1 MLSLVLALA
10 LQEDFD
16 KLWNYGDPA
25 GTEQKFRAVQAQL
38 LTQIAR
44 CQGLQGKFEDAHK
57 TLDEAEKLD
66 AGDLAKTRLL
76 LERGRVWNSSGNKD
90 KAKPLFEEAYRVAS
104 KIREDFHACDALHML
119 GIVSEPKA
127 ALEWNAKAI
136 ALAEASPKAKN
147 WLGPLYNNTG
157 WTHHDLGEYEKALEF
172 FKKALAVYEEL
183 KRPGAVLYAKYSV
196 GRALRLLGRLDE
208 ALRLQQS
215 LDPKDG
221 YVCEEIGECLL
232 AQGKK
237 ADAKPW
243 FGKAYD
249 ELSKDEWLVANE
261 PRRLARLKE
270 LSGK

>member
-25 GTEQKFRAVQAQL
+25 GTEKKFRAVQAQL

-44 CQGLQGKFEDAHK
+44 CQGLQGKFDEAHK

-66 AGDLAKTRLL
+66 AGDLAKARLL
-76 LERGRVWNSSGNKD
+76 LERGRVWNSSGKKD

-104 KIREDFHACDALHML
+104 KIGEDFHACDALHML
-119 GIVSEPKA
+119 GIVSEPKE

-136 ALAEASPKAKN
+136 ALAESSKKART

-157 WTHHDLGEYEKALEF
+157 WTHHDLGDYEKACGY
-172 FKKALAVYEEL
+172 FKKATAFYKEL
-183 KRPGAVLYAKYSV
+183 QRPAEVRYARYAY
-196 GRALRLLGRLDE
+196 GRCRRLLNYLDE
-208 ALRLQQS
+208 ALSIQES

-221 YVCEEIGECLL
+221 YICEEIGECLL
-232 AQGKK
+232 ALGKK
-237 ADAKPW
+237 DDAKAW
-243 FGKAYD
+243 FAKAYD
-249 ELSKDEWLVANE
+249 ELSKDSWLVENE
-261 PRRLARLKE
+261 PKRLARLKE
-270 LSGK
+270 LSQ